1 MIANLAIVVAFGIGL
16 MSLLYMIIQHW
27 PSRRAA
33 TDEKRPPLKLP
44 LIGDLH
50 TSPIDKPLANWD
62 DWARQNGPITISR
75 LFGIVPVVILNSYEA
90 VTELFSRRSQW
101 YSNRPR
107 SAMMEMITGAKPG
120 QSRFTLMHDYDDHL
134 RLHHRLLASPS
145 LGALAA
151 PRYQPLMEL
160 ENKQLLGDLCDALH
174 GCPDGATI
182 STATIYPLLERTQ
195 SSIILGLHYGLRI
208 LHPEDEL
215 LQEIIGVQA
224 RVTHLAANPG
234 LPDFIPTLRQLP
246 GFLSPWKRAA
256 DELFATQSE
265 LYLRLF
271 HRGRDS
277 DSWNATKQALATAEK
292 YTAVPD
298 LDLAFTLAT
307 SIQGGME
314 TSPRQM
320 LWLFIAMLHRPS
332 VLSRAHAVLDAVV
345 GRGRAPRFSDRPK
358 LVYIDAIAHELFRWR
373 PISPGSIP
381 RRADRDDELQGVK
394 ISQGVTVMANAWAVG
409 RDAQIFDSALGDLHD
424 FVPDRWLLHHNP
436 DNAEAQLRSDLPLP
450 VFGQGRRICQGKRI
464 ATDGAFMQVANLLWA
479 FDIMPVEGEEMD
491 PWAMTVVGFMTMP
504 KELRMRLKPRGDW
517 MMKAIKRGPKI
528 AAENLDQMIGSV
540 NDVER

>member
-1 MIANLAIVVAFGIGL
+1 MIANLAIAVVFSIGVIT
-16 MSLLYMIIQHW
+16 LLYMITSPQ
-27 PSRRAA
+27 PNRGAA

-50 TSPIDKPLANWD
+50 SSPIDKPLANWD
-62 DWARQNGPITISR
+62 DWARQNGPITVSR

-90 VTELFSRRSQW
+90 ATELFSRRSQW

-107 SAMMEMITGAKPG
+107 SATMEMITGAKPG
-120 QSRFTLMHDYDDHL
+120 QSRFTLMHDYDDYL
-134 RLHHRLLASPS
+134 RLHHRLLAPS

-160 ENKQLLGDLCDALH
+160 ENNQLLCDLCDALH

-182 STATIYPLLERTQ
+182 STATIYPLLKRTQ

-208 LHPEDEL
+208 LHPKDEL
-215 LQEIIGVQA
+215 LQEIIGTQA
-224 RVTHLAANPG
+224 QVTHLAANPG
-234 LPDFIPTLRQLP
+234 LPDLIPTLRQLP

-256 DELFATQSE
+256 DELFATQSN
-265 LYLRLF
+265 LYMRLF

-277 DSWNATKQALATAEK
+277 DSWNATKQALATAER

-345 GRGRAPRFSDRPK
+345 GRSRAPRFSDRPK

-381 RRADRDDELQGVK
+381 RRADLDDEFQGVK
-394 ISQGVTVMANAWAVG
+394 ISQGATIMANAWAVG
-409 RDAQIFDSALGDLHD
+409 RDAHIFNSALGDLHD
-424 FVPDRWLLHHNP
+424 FVPDRWLLQRNPHN
-436 DNAEAQLRSDLPLP
+436 AVAQLRSDLPLP

-464 ATDGAFMQVANLLWA
+464 ATDGAFLQVANLLWA
-479 FDIMPVEGEEMD
+479 FDIMPAEEEEMD

-504 KELRMRLKPRGDW
+504 KELKMRLKPRGDW
-517 MMKAIKRGPKI
+517 VMENIKREPKI
-528 AAENLDQMIGSV
+528 GAEDLDQVMGSV
-540 NDVER
+540 NDVEK